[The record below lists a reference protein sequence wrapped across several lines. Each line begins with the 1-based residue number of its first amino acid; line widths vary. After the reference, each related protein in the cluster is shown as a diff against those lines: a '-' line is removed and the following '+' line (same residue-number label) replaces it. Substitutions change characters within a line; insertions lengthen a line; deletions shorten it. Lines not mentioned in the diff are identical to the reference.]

1 MNKKIITII
10 IILIFISVLFL
21 PTISALNKSN
31 DDSQNRSIIG
41 INNYIDLDY
50 DKKDIIDPIMPRGK
64 GRTINLSINFRT
76 KPRGLSFFYRLTFLL
91 LIGKEADIK
100 LEIVDKPKWCDAII
114 NQDTLKAVISRG
126 AQNLSSSL
134 SVKVNE
140 DAPAYGKA
148 ELTINAST
156 DDIKGLFGLT
166 RINGYNTQLTIP
178 LVIAYLPLIKTEFSL
193 GNTIEISPYTKA
205 RIPINITNLGN
216 GRTKVL
222 SEVNDYSVAWDVVI
236 DDSVLLDVGE
246 TRTVNLIVKTDDKFD
261 EKPVKLKFTPS
272 LADNP
277 EDIGTSLYTTLLFI
291 NDGSYEEELPV
302 IIVDNIFLFL
312 MIGIIFFLIIIII
325 ILIKRK
331 KLV

>member
-166 RINGYNTQLTIP
+166 RIN
-178 LVIAYLPLIKTEFSL
+178 
-193 GNTIEISPYTKA
+193 
-205 RIPINITNLGN
+205 
-216 GRTKVL
+216 
-222 SEVNDYSVAWDVVI
+222 
-236 DDSVLLDVGE
+236 
-246 TRTVNLIVKTDDKFD
+246 
-261 EKPVKLKFTPS
+261 
-272 LADNP
+272 
-277 EDIGTSLYTTLLFI
+277 
-291 NDGSYEEELPV
+291 
-302 IIVDNIFLFL
+302 IFL
-312 MIGIIFFLIIIII
+312 
-325 ILIKRK
+325 
-331 KLV
+331 